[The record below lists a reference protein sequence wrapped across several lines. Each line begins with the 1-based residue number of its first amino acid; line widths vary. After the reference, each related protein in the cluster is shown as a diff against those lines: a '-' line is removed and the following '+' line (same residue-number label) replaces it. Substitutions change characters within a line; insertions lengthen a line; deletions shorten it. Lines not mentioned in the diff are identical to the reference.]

1 MPELPEVETIVKRL
15 REVVV
20 GKTIDNVL
28 VHRDKSFQGN
38 PTLIL
43 NSKISD
49 VSRRAKLIRFHLDNN
64 LNLLVHLKMTGQ
76 LIFISNDGSKR
87 IGGGHPTSDWV
98 ETLPSKHTRI
108 TFHLSETSENNE
120 NREKSNLYFN
130 DIRVFGWVKLADQ
143 EAVNLEHSKY
153 APDIHTA
160 EVDENYFHSALSKTA
175 RPIKVAIMDSSIV
188 SGVGNIYACDGLN
201 LARINPERSAKSL
214 SKEESSELL
223 KALKHVI
230 NLGIEM
236 GGATIDN
243 YRNVDGFSG
252 KYQEV
257 VRVYGREGEKCENC
271 GNIIVK
277 NKLAGRG
284 TYFCANCQ
292 V

>member
-1 MPELPEVETIVKRL
+1 MPELPEVETIVRRL

-20 GKTIDNVL
+20 GKTIDNVV

-38 PTLIL
+38 PALII
-43 NSKISD
+43 NSKIAD
-49 VSRRAKLIRFHLDNN
+49 VSRKAKLIRFHLDNG

-76 LIFISNDGSKR
+76 LIFISNDGGKR

-108 TFHLSETSENNE
+108 TFDLSETSEKSE
-120 NREKSNLYFN
+120 SFEKSNLFFN

-143 EAVNLEHSKY
+143 EALEKEHSKY
-153 APDIHTA
+153 APDIHTD
-160 EVDENYFHSALSKTA
+160 EVDESYFYSALSKTA

-201 LARINPERSAKSL
+201 LAMISPERPAKSL
-214 SKEESSELL
+214 TQKESNNLL
-223 KALKHVI
+223 AALKKVI

-271 GNIIVK
+271 ESIIVK